1 MTDPYKILGVSEAA
15 TDSEI
20 KEAYRELAKKY
31 HPDAYVNNPL
41 SDLAEE
47 KMKEINEAYDTI
59 MNIRRNG
66 GGYNNGASGYNGST
80 RSDYGASSQ
89 FADIR
94 RMINNNR
101 TIEAEELLDG
111 IPIANRDAEWH
122 FLKGSI
128 QYKKGYLD
136 DAYAHFSTACRL
148 NPNNAEYASAL
159 NTLNYQ
165 RRGGTYTGPN
175 GGYRTRTQPMV
186 GCSPCDMCCGLMY
199 ADCCCEC
206 MGGDLIDCC

>member
-1 MTDPYKILGVSEAA
+1 MDPYRILGVSPNA
-15 TDSEI
+15 TDQQV
-20 KEAYRELAKKY
+20 KDAYRELAKKY
-31 HPDAYVNNPL
+31 HPDAYADNPL
-41 SDLAEE
+41 ADLAEE
-47 KMKEINEAYDTI
+47 KMKEINEAYDAI
-59 MNIRRNG
+59 MNMRRNG
-66 GGYNNGASGYNGST
+66 ASQGPQQGYRTQGS
-80 RSDYGASSQ
+80 GASSQ

-101 TIEAEELLDG
+101 TVEAEELLDG
-111 IPIANRDAEWH
+111 IPPNSRDAEWH

-136 DAYAHFSTACRL
+136 SAFTYFSTACRM
-148 NPNNAEYASAL
+148 NPGNAEYAAAL

-165 RRGGTYTGPN
+165 RGGGTYAGTN
-175 GGYRTRTQPMV
+175 GGYRTRVAPV
-186 GCSPCDMCCGLMY
+186 VCGSPCDLCCGLLY

>member
-1 MTDPYKILGVSEAA
+1 MTDPYKILGVSETA
-15 TDSEI
+15 TDAQV
-20 KEAYRELAKKY
+20 KDAYRELAKKY
-31 HPDAYVNNPL
+31 HPDTYANNPL

-59 MNIRRNG
+59 MNMRRTGSSYSG
-66 GGYNNGASGYNGST
+66 GSTGYTGSAQSGYGT
-80 RSDYGASSQ
+80 SSQ

-94 RMINNNR
+94 RLINSNR
-101 TIEAEELLDG
+101 TIEAEDLLDG
-111 IPIANRDAEWH
+111 IPQSGRDAEWH

-136 DAYAHFSTACRL
+136 DAYVHFSTACRL

-159 NTLNYQ
+159 NTLNFQ
-165 RRGGTYTGPN
+165 RGGGTYPGRN
-175 GGYRTRTQPMV
+175 GGYRTNTQPMV
-186 GCSPCDMCCGLMY
+186 GCSPCDLCCGLMY